1 MYSKR
6 EGRRCDG
13 LSTVPDVSYKILL
26 CEGRLVNAQLGS
38 SVKVMQEESNIIFGD
53 DSVLDDA
60 RSHYS

>member
-13 LSTVPDVSYKILL
+13 LSTVPDVSYKVFLS
-26 CEGRLVNAQLGS
+26 EGRLVNAQLGS

-53 DSVLDDA
+53 
-60 RSHYS
+60 